1 MNRKKFAAVTGANR
15 GIGRVTAISLA
26 NKGWTVA
33 LLGRD
38 AAGVSAVAKEIG
50 DSALAV
56 TCDVGDRE
64 SVAKAFSAIKSNF
77 GRLDLL
83 FNNAG
88 VVPPAALLEDV
99 QAADWQRIF
108 EINVGGTFY
117 CTQEAFL
124 LMKEQSPQGGR
135 IINNGSLSAH
145 MPRPNSAPYTASK
158 HAITGLTRATSLDGR
173 KYNIACGQIDIGN
186 ADTSMASSQREGAL
200 QPNGTRLAEPVIDAQ
215 ILADAVV
222 HMASLPLEAN
232 VQFMTVMATK
242 MPYIGRG

>member
-1 MNRKKFAAVTGANR
+1 MNQIALVTGAGR
-15 GIGRVTAISLA
+15 GVGQVTAITLA
-26 NKGWTVA
+26 QKGWTVIA
-33 LLGRD
+33 AGRD
-38 AAGVSAVAKEIG
+38 KAAVDAVAKQAG
-50 DSALAV
+50 GQSV
-56 TCDVGDRE
+56 GMVCDVSDLA
-64 SVAKAFSAIKSNF
+64 SVTELFKAIKDKY

-88 VVPPAALLEDV
+88 VVAPGVALEELELKDWRNVVDV
-99 QAADWQRIF
+99 NISG
-108 EINVGGTFY
+108 VFY
-117 CTQEAFL
+117 CTQQAFAI
-124 LMKEQSPQGGR
+124 MKDQNPQGGR
-135 IINNGSLSAH
+135 IINNGSISAQV
-145 MPRPNSAPYTASK
+145 PRPNSAPYTASK
-158 HAITGLTRATSLDGR
+158 HAVTGLTRSTSLDGR

-200 QPNGTRLAEPVIDAQ
+200 QPNGTRLSEPVIDAQ

>member
-1 MNRKKFAAVTGANR
+1 MTTKKFAAVTGANR

-26 NKGWTVA
+26 KEGWHVA

-38 AAGVSAVAKEIG
+38 LAGVAAVALEIG
-50 DSALAV
+50 DAALPV
-56 TCDVGDRE
+56 QCDVADRE
-64 SVAKAFSAIKSNF
+64 SVKQAFASIKEDF

-99 QAADWQRIF
+99 AQEDWERIF
-108 EINVGGTFY
+108 DINVGGTFY
-117 CTQEAFL
+117 CTQEAFSI
-124 LMKEQSPQGGR
+124 MKSQDPQGGR

-200 QPNGTRLAEPVIDAQ
+200 QPNGTRLSEPVINAQ

-232 VQFMTVMATK
+232 VQFMTVMATM

>member
-1 MNRKKFAAVTGANR
+1 MSTKKFAAVTGANR

-26 NKGWTVA
+26 KESWHVA

-38 AAGVSAVAKEIG
+38 LAGVAAVALEIG
-50 DSALAV
+50 DAALPV
-56 TCDVGDRE
+56 QCDVADRE
-64 SVAKAFSAIKSNF
+64 SVKQAFATIKESF

-99 QAADWQRIF
+99 AQEDWERIF
-108 EINVGGTFY
+108 DINVGGTFY
-117 CTQEAFL
+117 CTQEAFSI
-124 LMKEQSPQGGR
+124 MKSQDPQGGR

-145 MPRPNSAPYTASK
+145 APRPNSAPYTASK

-200 QPNGTRLAEPVIDAQ
+200 QPNGTRLSEPVINAQ

-232 VQFMTVMATK
+232 VQFMTVMATM